1 MGDGLA
7 TMLAGFLGG
16 PPNTTYGEN
25 IGVMAI
31 TGVYSVWVIA
41 TAAVM
46 AILLSFMQK
55 FGALIQ
61 TIPEPV
67 MGGITIMLFGVIA
80 SSGIRTLVE
89 SGIDFGHKR
98 NLIISS
104 VILVL
109 GIGGAKLQLG
119 PITLEGMALA
129 AIVGIVLNLVL
140 PSEMNA
146 KDRVSSR

>member
-1 MGDGLA
+1 
-7 TMLAGFLGG
+7 
-16 PPNTTYGEN
+16 
-25 IGVMAI
+25 MAI

-55 FGALIQ
+55 FGVLIQ

-67 MGGITIMLFGVIA
+67 MGGISIMLFGVIA

-89 SGIDFGHKR
+89 SGIDFGNKR

-119 PITLEGMALA
+119 TIVLEGMALA

-140 PSEMNA
+140 PTGLEETDA
-146 KDRVSSR
+146 KAKRQ